1 MYNFICTGM
10 YLHAHNI
17 PKLKII
23 NNILKSEVIIKK
35 ESKLLDTILLIRMK
49 FGYSVCLKK
58 NLKDNMVLE
67 NS

>member
-1 MYNFICTGM
+1 M